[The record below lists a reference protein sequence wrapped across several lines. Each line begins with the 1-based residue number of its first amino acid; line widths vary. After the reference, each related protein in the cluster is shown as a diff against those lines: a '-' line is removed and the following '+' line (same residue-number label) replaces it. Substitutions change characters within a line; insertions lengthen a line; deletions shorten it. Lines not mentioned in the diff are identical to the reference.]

1 MPKQNLNTELKL
13 YILFV
18 YIKEN
23 LTFFILKHIMALI
36 AYFFQ
41 YIVDWQ

>member
-13 YILFV
+13 HIIFV
-18 YIKEN
+18 YVKEY

-36 AYFFQ
+36 TYFFQ
-41 YIVDWQ
+41 YVVDWQ